1 MIPSQNSAAECAA
14 KNGLVFYDTRVV
26 DMQTLLA
33 SMRNGVLVVGEA
45 KSRTFTAALR
55 DLLREVLGYG
65 VAVMPT
71 FWDIEQRVDATS
83 AEQMEQA
90 IRGTT
95 IDTVWF
101 QCPWI
106 SKTGTAGLVER
117 YLNAAARVG
126 QIRNILLGT
135 TTIQYWRQH
144 YKLEEAVT
152 NFSRA
157 QHQFTLQGKD
167 IDTTVELYRRGYRH
181 TSASEKP
188 ICVKTKLALCPE
200 AESIE
205 YNTEVL
211 WFQRTEVS
219 GAPLAP
225 EMLALVEAFAASV
238 HL

>member
-1 MIPSQNSAAECAA
+1 
-14 KNGLVFYDTRVV
+14 
-26 DMQTLLA
+26 
-33 SMRNGVLVVGEA
+33 
-45 KSRTFTAALR
+45 
-55 DLLREVLGYG
+55 
-65 VAVMPT
+65 
-71 FWDIEQRVDATS
+71 
-83 AEQMEQA
+83 MEYC
-90 IRGTT
+90 R
-95 IDTVWF
+95 DTVWF

-152 NFSRA
+152 NFTRT

-167 IDTTVELYRRGYRH
+167 IDTT
-181 TSASEKP
+181 
-188 ICVKTKLALCPE
+188 